1 MVDPSASELRGLNN
15 LQDIQNWVG
24 LQPTV
29 WAALQSELGE
39 VAQIREVVNASSIRK
54 VKMSTIF
61 DQADDSEIAP
71 WSAQRTRTVMAAFKA
86 ANDDEDPEPDE
97 DVTGDQLA
105 ALEHRIQTGA
115 CPCPDFGVW
124 RPYGQRFARTLKLV
138 VHHITPAG
146 DYRPY
151 EVPGP
156 PTFAEWLPAFRVFS
170 VGMRALGAATTTR
183 LQLYQNKISKFNNT
197 YGEVCWWLV
206 ALADQRMRSE
216 RMERI
221 RRRAEEKYAAAQV
234 SGAPHA
240 FDPKMPWDYCFK
252 AAAADSDFW
261 DEELGRKATLWV
273 THLRT
278 RQQLT
283 DDGTGH
289 PGPGGGPSGGPGGG
303 SGGGGGGGTGG
314 NGGGK
319 RGAKRAWGSQDRAAS
334 DSSQF
339 GGSGRGRS
347 GGRGGGRGA
356 AGGGK
361 GNAKH
366 PDGRWRGDERGKPL
380 CWAWNHNANGCSEV
394 CANGRAGE
402 RGRPESSER
411 PADPLGKMRK
421 TELLDE
427 GGGASV
433 RQLGTRLRQI
443 FGCAGDAS
451 APADAGAAPGS
462 SGAAESGHREHRH
475 DPLPHRGRSVL
486 AGASGGSPPRV
497 EKHADQSRG
506 TRPRAR
512 SRSAA
517 GRAARIDDLRAKHD
531 RLQEV
536 IRQRKDRLRLAGVRQ
551 EAEASGRG
559 RAAQDAG
566 GRSPP
571 KAPAGTSL
579 ANPTAGSRAA
589 RRAEE
594 NEACIGGLRAP
605 WKAVKK
611 LPMLAETGRKIGAFL
626 DEFLD
631 QHPDFLDLPDGGE
644 RAQELVRDPRLRA
657 ARGDLRRALGAKEAK
672 AHKRTPWKRDIVEA
686 HVAASQDPEVHLG
699 DWLRD
704 GAPIGVARPVP
715 SCGIFPQLG
724 PAAKERTQAHEVL
737 SLLEAHGNYKSFEEA
752 RVHAEPEIERIIKEG
767 FAVRFKS
774 WKQVVGTYGPVA
786 ASRLACIVK
795 DRKDGAKKARII
807 IDLRRSGVNRCVQVD
822 ERIVLPRP
830 KDILSNAMHLLR
842 HAAEDEEVEAM
853 ALDFKDAFHTLPVHA
868 DELPYG
874 VAKVFDGEYVVFRTV
889 VFGGEASPLLWGR
902 AAAYV
907 MRGAQ
912 SIFEPEHLLG
922 ECYVDD
928 PLVLA
933 VGTAET
939 RRRRFAKFL
948 LWPILLGLR
957 LSWAKVSRGRRV
969 EWCGV
974 EYRLVSRY
982 VVQAVLAQAFAQEFK
997 AEIEQATRRPLI
1009 ARSELRRI
1017 AGRASWATGLVPTM
1031 RSFIDSLWATL
1042 ADLNAASK
1050 GDSGIPWIGR
1060 DPQPAAQ
1067 TSRIIVALAWLHAF
1081 LEGVVTGGDP
1091 GRTVDVR
1098 EWFRQPSIEIVCDA
1112 SPWGLGAVLWVDG
1125 AARAYLFDEVG
1136 PADVEELGVEKGSC
1150 KAQAVLEALAIAV
1163 AARTWLPRWA
1173 QHRTGVRVK
1182 SDSMAALGALGKM
1195 ASPTPAINKI
1205 AREIALD
1212 VAQTRY
1218 GIDVLE
1224 HVPGEL
1230 NDVADALSRAF
1241 EPGGRFA
1248 LPEVLRQA
1256 GCTRTPVAARDGSW
1270 WRSMALT
1277 RTVLDKGA
1285 GSLERGLPRVI
1296 RVVNAPADALH
1307 EGPRRVDGAQGR
1319 RGREEEERSSG
1330 GVPDALLGPG
1340 PAPARRRWDE
1350 TAAAAPAKRACLAGA
1365 LQVIGCP
1372 QRSAAAAAEFR
1383 EATLAVTTRPVMD
1396 SYTKALVSL
1405 ARAGGFD
1412 LLPFTPEKAYR
1423 IGGALRAA
1431 GYRSTACYLERY
1443 KQMHVEEDYD
1453 WSVRLHGVM
1462 RGCRRASIRGLGP
1475 PTHAAVFTLES
1486 WLVAAHVKRAHAQG
1500 GPTEPGRFIT
1510 VGTWWMLRE
1519 IEVALLTIE
1528 RVRFL
1533 EETDSVAVD
1542 LGVTKK
1548 DIQGCGCTRVHS
1560 CICQCR
1566 PEWQAICPVCVV
1578 RAQLQKRR
1586 ADQAEPCDP
1595 LFADAAGYAVVK
1607 RAAVATMRALLVPEG
1622 AGQVNGHSL
1631 RRMGAQLLAAAGV
1644 EQWLV
1649 EWFGRWGSD
1658 AVKRYV
1664 EDARSRAPQARSL
1677 ALRAARSDAN
1687 VEPGPATMAAAGA
1700 RDAPLAREGEEER
1713 QGGAAGPIGLE
1724 ELVGRLVEERMRER
1738 EERLRLVSYALGKT
1752 HVARARACESR
1763 VPRERSSLCGWH
1775 FGGLPQSALTFHEG
1789 RADLHDACRKC
1800 VRLAASRGWPVDCA
1814 AAGAGGERGEG
1825 SSSSQSSD
1833 SGSGSDRPP
1842 SDDAEAGR
1850 GETEDE
1856 APGARA

>member
-39 VAQIREVVNASSIRK
+39 VAQIREVVLIPPHAWIAGVAAARVQDATPEGGDPPPPRPLRGVELGHARGFRRVCRLRLGLPADEEGEGSPSGGGGGVAAPGNPLGPPEVVNASSIRK

-124 RPYGQRFARTLKLV
+124 RPYGQR
-138 VHHITPAG
+138 
-146 DYRPY
+146 PY

-221 RRRAEEKYAAAQV
+221 RRRAEEEYAAAQV

-289 PGPGGGPSGGPGGG
+289 SGPG
-303 SGGGGGGGTGG
+303 
-314 NGGGK
+314 
-319 RGAKRAWGSQDRAAS
+319 
-334 DSSQF
+334 
-339 GGSGRGRS
+339 

-366 PDGRWRGDERGKPL
+366 PGGRWRGDERGKPL

-394 CANGRAGE
+394 CANGRVHACE
-402 RGRPESSER
+402 WCRGGRQRSASPE
-411 PADPLGKMRK
+411 G
-421 TELLDE
+421 
-427 GGGASV
+427 
-433 RQLGTRLRQI
+433 
-443 FGCAGDAS
+443 
-451 APADAGAAPGS
+451 APGQ
-462 SGAAESGHREHRH
+462 GHREHRH

-506 TRPRAR
+506 TRPRVR

-611 LPMLAETGRKIGAFL
+611 LPMLAETGRTIGAFL

-644 RAQELVRDPRLRA
+644 RAQELVRGPRLRT
-657 ARGDLRRALGAKEAK
+657 AREDLRRALGAKEAK

-686 HVAASQDPEVHLG
+686 RAAASQDPEVHLG

-752 RVHAEPEIERIIKEG
+752 RVHAEPE
-767 FAVRFKS
+767 
-774 WKQVVGTYGPVA
+774 
-786 ASRLACIVK
+786 LACIVE
-795 DRKDGAKKARII
+795 DRKGGAKKARII
-807 IDLRRSGVNRCVQVD
+807 IDLRRSGVNRRVQVD

-874 VAKVFDGEYVVFRTV
+874 VAKVFDGEYVAFRTV

-922 ECYVDD
+922 ECDVDD

-997 AEIEQATRRPLI
+997 AGIEQGTRRPLI
-1009 ARSELRRI
+1009 TRSELRRI

-1060 DPQPAAQ
+1060 GPQPAAQ

-1098 EWFRQPSIEIVCDA
+1098 EWFRQPSIEIVCDV
-1112 SPWGLGAVLWVDG
+1112 GL
-1125 AARAYLFDEVG
+1125 
-1136 PADVEELGVEKGSC
+1136 ADVEELGVEKGSC

-1163 AARTWLPRWA
+1163 AARTWLPR
-1173 QHRTGVRVK
+1173 
-1182 SDSMAALGALGKM
+1182 
-1195 ASPTPAINKI
+1195 
-1205 AREIALD
+1205 EIALD
-1212 VAQTRY
+1212 VAQSRY

-1270 WRSMALT
+1270 WRSMAPT

-1296 RVVNAPADALH
+1296 RVVNAPADALR

-1340 PAPARRRWDE
+1340 PAPARRRRDE

-1405 ARAGGFD
+1405 AKAGGFD
-1412 LLPFTPEKAYR
+1412 LLPFTLEKAYR

-1833 SGSGSDRPP
+1833 SGSGSD
-1842 SDDAEAGR
+1842 
-1850 GETEDE
+1850 
-1856 APGARA
+1856 